1 MRVCRIIWYPVHYSI
16 VCSMIMNTAVWGTP
30 RLPVFKHTRMAIRVE
45 TYVCICSN
53 YTRIII
59 YYILVKLPH
68 IAIREII

>member
-1 MRVCRIIWYPVHYSI
+1 MWVCRKIWYPVHYSI
-16 VCSMIMNTAVWGTP
+16 ICSMNTAVWGTP

-59 YYILVKLPH
+59 YYILVKLPQ
-68 IAIREII
+68 ISIREII